1 MSQVTRVPAAAVQE
15 AGKRRS
21 FGFRGGRNASE
32 RKFLASA
39 LIPLLLYMAFW
50 TLLPI
55 VWAFVLAFFDY
66 SARRQGGPI
75 LGLGGDNPFVGLQH
89 FQNMLNFS
97 PDAPLEVRQFHN
109 SVKTTWLFAF
119 LVVPL
124 NLIIT
129 LPLAAMIESVHS
141 RLRVLFRTI
150 FFIPIVTS
158 AVGVAIMWG
167 YVLHP
172 QRGVLNA
179 LISQV
184 TGSLT
189 AINWMGDQ
197 SLVVFGIPVAL
208 LGVIAAYLWMD
219 IGYNLIIFIAALQ
232 SIPDTIREA
241 AVIDGADGFGMFR
254 YITLPLLMPTIYLAA
269 ILTMISAFQVFDVI
283 QVMTQGGGPNEQTRV
298 MVIDIYDNAFRF
310 QRMGW
315 AAAVSMV
322 LFIMVLIVSL
332 VQSRIL
338 RSDWEY

>member
-1 MSQVTRVPAAAVQE
+1 MSQVTDVSISQDQS
-15 AGKRRS
+15 GSGRRFFN
-21 FGFRGGRNASE
+21 FGGGRDASE
-32 RKFLASA
+32 KKFLASA

-89 FQNMLNFS
+89 FRNMFNFS
-97 PDAPLEVRQFHN
+97 PDAPLEVQQFHN

-124 NLIIT
+124 NLAIT
-129 LPLAAMIESVHS
+129 LPLAAMIESVHV
-141 RLRVLFRTI
+141 RFKVAFRTI

-167 YVLHP
+167 YILHP
-172 QRGVLNA
+172 QRGILNA

-184 TGSLT
+184 TGQLT

-197 SLVVFGIPVAL
+197 SLVIFGIPVAL

-241 AVIDGADGFGMFR
+241 AVIDGADGFNMFR
-254 YITLPLLMPTIYLAA
+254 YVTLPLLKPTIYLAA
-269 ILTMISAFQVFDVI
+269 ILTMISAMQVFDVI

-310 QRMGW
+310 QKMGW
-315 AAAVSMV
+315 AAAVSTV
-322 LFIMVLIVSL
+322 LFAMIFVISQ
-332 VQSRIL
+332 VQSRML
-338 RSDWEY
+338 QSDWEY